1 MFGKPKEGYGFSR
14 NPPSRMGGPAFA
26 SAAFDYPGGAIS
38 ADQAY
43 VLSRKRVSRLILR
56 DATLCV
62 ALRTR
67 SGGVSS
73 VIRNSLAIFANS

>member
-43 VLSRKRVSRLILR
+43 ELSRKRVSVAGGVLR
-56 DATLCV
+56 DPALRA

-67 SGGVSS
+67 FGALARSFA
-73 VIRNSLAIFANS
+73 IR